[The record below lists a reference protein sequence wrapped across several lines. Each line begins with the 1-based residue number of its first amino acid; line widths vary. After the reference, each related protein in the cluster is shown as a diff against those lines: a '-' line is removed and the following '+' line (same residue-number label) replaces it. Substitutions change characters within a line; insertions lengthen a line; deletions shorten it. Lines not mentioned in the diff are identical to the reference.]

1 MKTFKNKKGLFF
13 PTSWFV
19 TMNTA
24 LLSAYSSSLVPALYK
39 YHRVDGSEV
48 FPSGF
53 PASHETL
60 NRHNRP
66 QLSDQLLLTLFGQV
80 HSDDSLKHQ
89 TFTYKQMGKLLDMFL
104 QISIILFYL
113 IKRIFIYFPSIM
125 FFFYKGN
132 FFLCNI
138 FV

>member
-1 MKTFKNKKGLFF
+1 
-13 PTSWFV
+13 
-19 TMNTA
+19 MNTA

-66 QLSDQLLLTLFGQV
+66 QLSDQLLLMLFGQV

>member
-13 PTSWFV
+13 PTSCFV
-19 TMNTA
+19 TMNRA

-89 TFTYKQMGKLLDMFL
+89 TFTYKQMGKLLDTFL
-104 QISIILFYL
+104 QISIILFFL

-125 FFFYKGN
+125 FFFY
-132 FFLCNI
+132 
-138 FV
+138 

>member
-1 MKTFKNKKGLFF
+1 
-13 PTSWFV
+13 
-19 TMNTA
+19 MNTA

-89 TFTYKQMGKLLDMFL
+89 TDGQTIGHVSSNPHHFILFNQKNLYLFPFNYVLFL
-104 QISIILFYL
+104 Q
-113 IKRIFIYFPSIM
+113 REYFSM
-125 FFFYKGN
+125 
-132 FFLCNI
+132 
-138 FV
+138 